1 MTEKLMTLQELDTLL
16 EDTRRLPRVEN
27 RAQWHAT
34 IALIEIARQLVMLNE
49 KMGVTSAPAKKK

>member
-1 MTEKLMTLQELDTLL
+1 MTLQELDTLL

-34 IALIEIARQLVMLNE
+34 IALIEIARQLAILND
-49 KMGVTSAPAKKK
+49 KLGIIGAPVKKKK